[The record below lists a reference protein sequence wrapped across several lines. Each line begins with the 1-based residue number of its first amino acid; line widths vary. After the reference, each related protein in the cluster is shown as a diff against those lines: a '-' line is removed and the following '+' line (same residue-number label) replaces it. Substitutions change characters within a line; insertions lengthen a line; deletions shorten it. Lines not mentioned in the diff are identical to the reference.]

1 MAIKCITILY
11 IHALGFFHCYL
22 EKSGMKRLEIGVKL
36 NDPLKELCYLI
47 SFIIKTF
54 IANPNE
60 AIMCYNYH

>member
-1 MAIKCITILY
+1 
-11 IHALGFFHCYL
+11 
-22 EKSGMKRLEIGVKL
+22 MKRLEIGVKL

-60 AIMCYNYH
+60 AIMCYNYHWISFQAIIEGDNPPFRIVEPKVTF